1 MKSQLKVRIGFGL
14 GTRSEVKRPS
24 DLGELAENLERL
36 KFDSL
41 WFSERV
47 AGSSLDP
54 LVLMSWI
61 AGCTQKLKFGPSIMV
76 LPGRNPVILAKSLA
90 SLDVISEGRLLPA
103 FGLGAADT
111 AEHQAFGVERKD
123 RAPWFNEALPLMRR
137 LWDEDRVTHTGQ
149 RFSLEGVRVLP
160 KPFQSPLE
168 IWLGGLAPSELRRVG
183 KLGDGW
189 LPSFCTPED
198 VAGGIPVVDEHAE
211 AAGRPMIDREHFG
224 SLIIYTSDG
233 SMPDQ
238 IAQAVRKRRP
248 ELDPRQIVVQGHQ
261 GLENRIKEFIDAGA
275 SKFILVPYIE
285 PEDWLTE
292 LESLAEATLELQT

>member
-1 MKSQLKVRIGFGL
+1 
-14 GTRSEVKRPS
+14 
-24 DLGELAENLERL
+24 
-36 KFDSL
+36 
-41 WFSERV
+41 
-47 AGSSLDP
+47 
-54 LVLMSWI
+54 
-61 AGCTQKLKFGPSIMV
+61 MV

-160 KPFQSPLE
+160 KPLQRPLE

-183 KLGDGW
+183 RLGDGW

-198 VAGGIPVVDEHAE
+198 VADGIPVIDEHAE
-211 AAGRPMIDREHFG
+211 AAGRPIIDREHFG

-238 IAQAVRKRRP
+238 IAQAVRRRRP

-261 GLENRIKEFIDAGA
+261 GLENRIKEFIDVGA

>member
-1 MKSQLKVRIGFGL
+1 MNSPLKIRIGFGL
-14 GTRSEVKRPS
+14 GTRSEVRNPS
-24 DLGELAENLERL
+24 DLAELAENLERL
-36 KFDSL
+36 NFDSL

-47 AGSSLDP
+47 AGSCLDP

-61 AGCTQKLKFGPSIMV
+61 AGRTQKLKFGPSIMV

-90 SLDVISEGRLLPA
+90 SLDVISNGRLLPA

-111 AEHQAFGVERKD
+111 AEHQAFGLERKD
-123 RAPWFNEALPLMRR
+123 RAPWFNEALPLIRR
-137 LWDEDRVTHTGQ
+137 LWGEDRVSHAGE

-160 KPFQSPLE
+160 KPIQNPLE

-183 KLGDGW
+183 RLGDGW

-198 VAGGIPVVDEHAE
+198 VAEGIPIIDEHAE
-211 AAGRPMIDREHFG
+211 AAGRAPIDREHFG

-238 IAQAVRKRRP
+238 IAKAVRKRRP
-248 ELDPRQIVVQGHQ
+248 EVNANEIIVQGHK
-261 GLENRIKEFIDAGA
+261 GLENRIKEFSDVGA

-285 PEDWLTE
+285 PDNWKIE
-292 LESLAEATLELQT
+292 LENLAEAVLGLQT

>member
-1 MKSQLKVRIGFGL
+1 MQSQLKIRIGFGL
-14 GTRSEVKRPS
+14 GTRSEIKKPN
-24 DLGELAENLERL
+24 DLRELAENLERL

-61 AGCTQKLKFGPSIMV
+61 AGQTKKLKFGPSIMV

-137 LWDEDRVTHTGQ
+137 LWEEDTVTHTGQ
-149 RFSLEGVRVLP
+149 RFSVEGVRVLP
-160 KPFQSPLE
+160 KPLQSPLE

-183 KLGDGW
+183 RLGDGW

-198 VAGGIPVVDEHAE
+198 VAAGIPIIDEHAE

-224 SLIIYTSDG
+224 SLIIYTSDR
-233 SMPDQ
+233 SMPDR

-248 ELDPRQIVVQGHQ
+248 ELNPRQIVVQGHQ
-261 GLENRIKEFIDAGA
+261 GLENRIREFIDVGA

-285 PEDWLTE
+285 PDSWLKE

>member
-1 MKSQLKVRIGFGL
+1 MQSQLKIRIGFGL
-14 GTRSEVKRPS
+14 GTRSEMKKPS
-24 DLGELAENLERL
+24 DFRELAENLERL
-36 KFDSL
+36 EFDSL

-61 AGCTQKLKFGPSIMV
+61 AAKTKKLKFGPSIMV

-137 LWDEDRVTHTGQ
+137 LWEEDTVTHTGQ

-160 KPFQSPLE
+160 KPLQSPLE

-183 KLGDGW
+183 RLGDGW

-198 VAGGIPVVDEHAE
+198 VAAGIPIIDEHAE
-211 AAGRPMIDREHFG
+211 AAGRPIIDREHFG
-224 SLIIYTSDG
+224 SLIIYTSDR
-233 SMPDQ
+233 SMPDR

-248 ELDPRQIVVQGHQ
+248 ELDPRQIVVQGHK
-261 GLENRIKEFIDAGA
+261 GLENRIREFIDVGA

-285 PEDWLTE
+285 PDSWLKE

>member
-1 MKSQLKVRIGFGL
+1 MNSPLKIRIGFGL
-14 GTRSEVKRPS
+14 GTRSEVRNPS

-36 KFDSL
+36 NFDSL

-47 AGSSLDP
+47 AGSCLDP

-61 AGCTQKLKFGPSIMV
+61 AGRTQKLKFGPSIMV

-90 SLDVISEGRLLPA
+90 SLDVISNGRLLPA

-111 AEHQAFGVERKD
+111 AEHQAFGLERKD
-123 RAPWFNEALPLMRR
+123 RAPWFNEALPLIRR
-137 LWDEDRVTHTGQ
+137 LWGEDRVSHAGE

-160 KPFQSPLE
+160 KPIQNPLE

-183 KLGDGW
+183 RLGDGW

-198 VAGGIPVVDEHAE
+198 VAEGIPIIDEHAE
-211 AAGRPMIDREHFG
+211 AAGRAPIDREHFG

-238 IAQAVRKRRP
+238 IAKAVRKRRP
-248 ELDPRQIVVQGHQ
+248 EVNANEIIVQGHK
-261 GLENRIKEFIDAGA
+261 GLENRIKEFSDVGA

-285 PEDWLTE
+285 PDNWKVE
-292 LESLAEATLELQT
+292 LENLAEAVLGLQT